1 MAYVYIIRKDI
12 LKTNGDLNYTANAG
26 CFGSLKKALERIELT
41 LQVYGGKYIRQE
53 KELTAGEYEEENHK
67 SILRIQR
74 WHIE

>member
-12 LKTNGDLNYTANAG
+12 LKANGDLNYTTNAG
-26 CFGSLKKALERIELT
+26 CFGSLKKALDRN
-41 LQVYGGKYIRQE
+41 GGKYIRQE

-67 SILRIQR
+67 TILRIQR